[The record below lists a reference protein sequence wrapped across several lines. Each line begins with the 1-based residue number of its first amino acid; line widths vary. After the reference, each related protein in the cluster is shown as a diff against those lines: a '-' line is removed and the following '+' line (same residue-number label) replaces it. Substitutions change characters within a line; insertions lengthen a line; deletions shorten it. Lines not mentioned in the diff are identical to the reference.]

1 MSRSRCFFGGHP
13 RTPGSVA
20 LIGALVLTAACGG
33 SDKQRD
39 AVAKRQA
46 LLVAAAGQPA
56 AASAVEPGAAASTE
70 QTAAGDSSAAGSA
83 SPESGGGSTPAGV
96 AAGGSGSSSSG
107 TAAVAAGPS
116 AKSGATAAGPASA
129 GAAKSA
135 ASPGAAAGPGAA
147 ATPGVPTP
155 GAPDAGGATDVGVT
169 AGSIKLGHIGIYSGP
184 VGSFGQHLS
193 NACRASLQAVNDAG
207 GVNGR
212 KYDVLVRDDGWD
224 ATKGSNA
231 VRDLVERQK
240 VFAFACSQSVPTND
254 AITPYLDSQKVPN
267 VGSDGWGEAQYSGQ
281 WSYPTG
287 ASGVNQ
293 AQNLALYQ
301 AQKQGAKAV
310 GVLYWNNTTGKAY
323 LDAYK
328 KVVEANG
335 GKVVVAQAANFDD
348 PGTSTFIAQA
358 RAANVD
364 TITTMVDPGIFAR
377 MVREAAAQGYK
388 PKNGFSGGAALYFQ
402 ATPGLTGP
410 AGDGTIA
417 SIDWVPDDL
426 SGPAGSS
433 SGYRDY
439 KQVTEKYYPGIDH
452 SNWTKTAFVGA
463 RVLTDALKRLG
474 VNVTR
479 QRLKDDLDRVADFDT
494 GLGARIGFQP
504 GQPHRSHKTT
514 YLAQLRNENGK
525 LVWKYLAGP
534 IVNK

>member
-1 MSRSRCFFGGHP
+1 MPRSR
-13 RTPGSVA
+13 RYLVA
-20 LIGALVLTAACGG
+20 LVGALLLTAACGG
-33 SDKQRD
+33 TTRQRE
-39 AVAKRQA
+39 AVARRQA
-46 LLVAAAGQPA
+46 LLVAAAGQAVAAGAASPGAPA
-56 AASAVEPGAAASTE
+56 AASPATGSAPEAAAGPDAT
-70 QTAAGDSSAAGSA
+70 
-83 SPESGGGSTPAGV
+83 GGATPAAV
-96 AAGGSGSSSSG
+96 AAGGSAK
-107 TAAVAAGPS
+107 TAAASGSAGAGSPSARSGLSAAGPS
-116 AKSGATAAGPASA
+116 SGPAA
-129 GAAKSA
+129 AAAPGA
-135 ASPGAAAGPGAA
+135 PGAAAGP
-147 ATPGVPTP
+147 ATPGQPTP
-155 GAPDAGGATDVGVT
+155 GAADAGAGAAGGATDVGVT
-169 AGSIKLGHIGIYSGP
+169 ANSIKLGHIGIYSGP

-193 NACRASLQAVNDAG
+193 YACRAALQAVNDAG

-212 KYDVLVRDDGWD
+212 KFDVLVRDDGWD

-254 AITPYLDSQKVPN
+254 AITPYLDSVKTPN
-267 VGSDGWGEAQYSGQ
+267 IGSDGWGEAQYAGQ

-301 AQKQGAKAV
+301 AQKQGAKTV

-328 KVVEANG
+328 KVMEANG
-335 GKVVVAQAANFDD
+335 AKVVVSQAANFDD

-358 RAANVD
+358 RAANAD

-377 MVREAAAQGYK
+377 MVREAAAQGFK

-410 AGDGTIA
+410 AGDGTISA
-417 SIDWVPDDL
+417 IDWVPDDPT
-426 SGPAGSS
+426 GPAASAP
-433 SGYRDY
+433 GYRDY
-439 KQVTEKYYPGIDH
+439 KAVTEKYFPQIDH

-474 VNVTR
+474 LNVTR
-479 QRLKDDLDRVADFDT
+479 QRLKDDIDRLADYDT
-494 GLGARIGFQP
+494 GLGSRIGFVA

-514 YLAQLRNENGK
+514 YLAQLRTENGK

-534 IVNK
+534 LVNR